1 MFARKQYWIAAVL
14 LVFAIFAMAQQ
25 AQQPAGTPE
34 KVIKHVPLK
43 ATSAA
48 SGHEMFKNYCAVC
61 HGTDAKG
68 NGPAASALKIP
79 PTDLTAL
86 AQKAGG
92 KYPALHVTSVIRG
105 EAELPAHGSKDMP
118 VWGPL
123 FFRLSQGH
131 EGEVQ
136 QRIANLNQYI
146 EGMQQK

>member
-25 AQQPAGTPE
+25 AQQPAETPE

-48 SGHEMFKNYCAVC
+48 SGHEMFKTYCAVC

-146 EGMQQK
+146 EGRQQK

>member
-25 AQQPAGTPE
+25 AQQPAETPE

-61 HGTDAKG
+61 HGPDAKG